1 MEDHLVVG
9 IDGTSAG
16 RAAIRWAIERAA
28 RLNLAVVL
36 VHVLDD
42 DWGVAGEQSLSELH
56 PEVGDLVRGSLTFA
70 HEAAPGVK
78 VTTRVLTGDPMVEL
92 AEAGRDA
99 RMAVVGTHK
108 TGFIHG
114 QSFGSRSLQLAGMA
128 WTPVAVIPETSFGSR
143 GGVIVG
149 VDDSLAGRAAVTFGA
164 TEAISA
170 RQPLTLIR
178 GLDDGIRSPAAK
190 GNSAAEAR
198 VAAEGSDTAA
208 VELAK
213 ALGYIGVIRTRL
225 IERPAAEA
233 LVDAASAASLLVV
246 GSSRRRGAQ
255 LAALGPVCHDVLL
268 NIASPTVIVHGEM
281 APDLIDASEGATT
294 A

>member
-114 QSFGSRSLQLAGMA
+114 QSFGSRSLQLAG
-128 WTPVAVIPETSFGSR
+128 TSFGSR